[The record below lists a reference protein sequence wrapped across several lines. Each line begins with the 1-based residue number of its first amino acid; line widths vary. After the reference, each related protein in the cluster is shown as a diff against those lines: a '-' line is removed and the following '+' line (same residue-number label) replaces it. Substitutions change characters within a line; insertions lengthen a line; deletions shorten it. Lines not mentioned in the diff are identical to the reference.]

1 MVLPKPEIIFSN
13 EDFIAINKP
22 SGLLSIPDRLGQE
35 VSLKV
40 LLEAQYGKVYTVH
53 RLDKDTSGLILFALN
68 EQAHKTLSV
77 LFEGREMNKQYVG
90 LVNGRLMHQ
99 SGSIDAPIME
109 HPAQNGTMMTHQK
122 GKPSLTD
129 YTLLEQF
136 QQYAWVQF
144 RIHTG
149 RTHQI
154 RVHMKHIG
162 HSILGDVLYGDG
174 KLLYLSQLKKNFK
187 LSKKELDERP
197 ILGRLALHAF
207 SISFTYKDQPLVL
220 EAALPKDL
228 HASLQ
233 QLRKLQSK

>member
-13 EDFIAINKP
+13 DDFIAVNKP

-68 EQAHKTLSV
+68 EQAHKLLSA
-77 LFEGREMNKQYVG
+77 LFEGREMNKQYLG
-90 LVNGRLMHQ
+90 LVNGRLMNS

-109 HPAQNGTMMTHQK
+109 PPAQNGTMVTHQK

-129 YTLLEQF
+129 YTLVEQF
-136 QQYAWVQF
+136 AQYAWVQF

-162 HSILGDVLYGDG
+162 HSIVGDVLYGDG

-207 SISFTYKDQPLVL
+207 SISFTYKDQPIEL

-233 QLRKLQSK
+233 QLRKLQRK

>member
-13 EDFIAINKP
+13 DDFIAVNKP

-68 EQAHKTLSV
+68 EQAHKLLSA
-77 LFEGREMNKQYVG
+77 LFEGREMNKQYLG
-90 LVNGRLMHQ
+90 LVNGRLMNS

-109 HPAQNGTMMTHQK
+109 HPALNGTMVTHQK

-129 YTLLEQF
+129 YTLVEQF
-136 QQYAWVQF
+136 AQYAWVQF

-162 HSILGDVLYGDG
+162 HSIVGDVLYGDG

-207 SISFTYKDQPLVL
+207 SISFTYKDQPIEL

-233 QLRKLQSK
+233 QLRKLQRK

>member
-1 MVLPKPEIIFSN
+1 MVVYKPELIFSN
-13 EDFIAINKP
+13 EDFIAVNKP

-35 VSLKV
+35 VSLKAI
-40 LLEAQYGKVYTVH
+40 LEAQYGKVYTVH

-68 EQAHKTLSV
+68 EQAHKTLSA
-77 LFEGREMNKQYVG
+77 LFEGREINKQYVG
-90 LVNGRLMHQ
+90 LVNGRMMHT

-109 HPAQNGTMMTHQK
+109 HPAQNGTMITHQK

-162 HSILGDVLYGDG
+162 HSITGDTLYGDG
-174 KLLYLSQLKKNFK
+174 KPVYLSQLKKNFK
-187 LSKKELDERP
+187 LSKKELEERP
-197 ILGRLALHAF
+197 LISRLALHAY
-207 SISFTYKDQPLVL
+207 SISFDYQDKGLQLIAPV
-220 EAALPKDL
+220 PKDL
-228 HASLQ
+228 QATLKQ
-233 QLRKLQSK
+233 MRKLQNK

>member
-13 EDFIAINKP
+13 EDFIAVNKP

-35 VSLKV
+35 VSLKI
-40 LLEAQYGKVYTVH
+40 LLEASYGKIYTVH

-68 EQAHKTLSV
+68 EQAHKTLSA
-77 LFEGREMNKQYVG
+77 LFEGRTINKQYLG
-90 LVNGRLMHQ
+90 LVTGRLMHT

-109 HPAQNGTMMTHQK
+109 HPAQNGTMVTHQK

-129 YTLLEQF
+129 YTLVEQF
-136 QQYAWVQF
+136 AQYAWVQF

-162 HSILGDVLYGDG
+162 HSIVGDTLYGDG
-174 KLLYLSQLKKNFK
+174 KFIYLSQLKKNFK

-197 ILGRLALHAF
+197 LLGRLALHAH
-207 SISFTYKDQPLVL
+207 SISFEYEQQLFQL
-220 EAALPKDL
+220 EAPLPKDL

-233 QLRKLQSK
+233 QLRKLERK